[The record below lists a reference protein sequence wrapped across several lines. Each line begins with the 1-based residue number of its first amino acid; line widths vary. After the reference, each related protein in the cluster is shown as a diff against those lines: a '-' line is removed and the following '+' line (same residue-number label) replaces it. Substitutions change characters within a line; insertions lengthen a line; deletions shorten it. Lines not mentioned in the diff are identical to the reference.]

1 MLSTWG
7 CLRTR
12 KELARRR
19 EIAGS
24 HTGGRWKAAG
34 VWAAMVLAVLTGFG
48 VPAHAA
54 ANTVISL
61 TFDDSNADQLTAAA
75 TMKNLGLHGTFYTVS
90 GWIDQ
95 PSYLTSANLQQ
106 LAADGNEIGGHTV
119 THPDL
124 INLTSDE
131 VTRQVCNGRVALM
144 NMGFKVTSF
153 AYPFADQ
160 NASVQTIVKNCG
172 FNSARGLGDLYSKD
186 DPGLPAAESIPP
198 ANAYDTAAPEEVD
211 STWTLQ
217 NLEDSVTKAQA
228 AGGGWV
234 QLTFHHI
241 ATNTDPTLT
250 ISPTLF
256 NQFASWLA
264 QQQTAGSVAVK
275 TVDQVV
281 GGAVQPAVLGPA
293 APPPPPQGTNMI
305 QNPSLETL
313 TNGIPQCWAAGGYGT
328 NTPSFSVV
336 SPGHTGNNAELLTM
350 SGYVSG
356 DAKLLPALDLGGC
369 SPTGTPGHIYQ
380 LSAWYQSDVITQFEV
395 YYRTGTGYW
404 TYWTASP
411 LFNAASNWT
420 QITWTTPA
428 LPAGASGISYG
439 LNIQS
444 NGSITADDYSMI
456 DVTPAG
462 PTAPAAP
469 TGVAATAGNGSAVVS
484 WTAPS
489 NGGSAITSYAV
500 TPHAGATALTP
511 VTVTGNPP
519 ATTAT
524 VTGLT
529 NGTAYTFT
537 VTATNAVG
545 TSPASAA
552 SAPVTPMAAATAPA
566 APTGVAAT
574 AGNGSAVVS
583 WTAPSNGGSAITS
596 YAVTPHAGAT
606 ALTPVTVSGNPPATT
621 ATVTGLTNGTAY
633 TFTVTATNAVGTSAA
648 SAASAPVTPMAAA
661 TAPAAPTGVT
671 ATAGNGSAVVSWT
684 APNNGGSAITSYAVT
699 PHVGATALTPVTV
712 TGNPPAT
719 TATVTGL
726 MNGTAYTFTVT
737 ATNAVG
743 TSAASA
749 ASAPVTPTGTTSSTI
764 INGGFESGLSGWTT
778 GGVRAPVA
786 SNVAHTGTGSALLGL
801 PSGAEPLGDSSL
813 SQTIT
818 VPATGTSTLS
828 FWYQPHTADDT
839 CNTTTCQYDW
849 MEAQVRTT
857 SGTTLASLFK
867 LCNNNGTWTQLTA
880 DLSAYKGQTVTLWFN
895 VHLDGS
901 TPADDTWM
909 YLDDVTLTNTQTT
922 ATAPAAPTGVT
933 ATAGNGSAV
942 VSWTAPS
949 NGGSAITSYAVTP
962 HAGATALTPVTV
974 TGNPPATTATV
985 TGLMNGT
992 AYTFTVTATNAVGTS
1007 AASAASAPVTPT
1019 GTTSS
1024 TIINGGFESGLSGWT
1039 TGGVRAPVA
1048 SNVAHTGT
1056 GSALLGLPSGAE
1068 PLGDS
1073 SLSQTITVPA
1083 TGTSTLSF
1091 WYQPHTADDTC
1102 NTTTCQYDWME
1113 AQVRTTSGTTL
1124 ASLFKLCNNNG
1135 TWTQLTAD
1143 LSAYKGQTVTL
1154 WFNVHLDGSTPADDT
1169 WMYLD
1174 DVTLTNG

>member
-12 KELARRR
+12 IELARRR
-19 EIAGS
+19 EAAGS

-34 VWAAMVLAVLTGFG
+34 VCAAMVLAVLTGFG

-160 NASVQTIVKNCG
+160 NATVQTIVKNCG

-217 NLEDSVTKAQA
+217 NLENSVTKAQA

-264 QQQTAGSVAVK
+264 QQQSAGSVAVK
-275 TVDQVV
+275 TVDQVI

-313 TNGIPQCWAAGGYGT
+313 TSGIPQCWAAGGYGT

-369 SPTGTPGHIYQ
+369 SPTGTPGHVYQ
-380 LSAWYQSDVITQFEV
+380 LSAWYKSNVITQFEV
-395 YYRTGTGYW
+395 YYRIGTGYW

-411 LFNAASNWT
+411 LFNASSNWT

-444 NGSITADDYSMI
+444 NGSITTDDYSMI

-462 PTAPAAP
+462 STAPVAP
-469 TGVAATAGNGSAVVS
+469 TGVTATAGNGSAVVS
-484 WTAPS
+484 WTAPN

-500 TPHAGATALTP
+500 TPHAGTTALTP

-552 SAPVTPMAAATAPA
+552 SAPVTPMAAAA
-566 APTGVAAT
+566 
-574 AGNGSAVVS
+574 
-583 WTAPSNGGSAITS
+583 
-596 YAVTPHAGAT
+596 
-606 ALTPVTVSGNPPATT
+606 
-621 ATVTGLTNGTAY
+621 
-633 TFTVTATNAVGTSAA
+633 
-648 SAASAPVTPMAAA
+648 
-661 TAPAAPTGVT
+661 APAAPTGVT

-699 PHVGATALTPVTV
+699 PHAGTTALTPVTV
-712 TGNPPAT
+712 SGNPPAT

-726 MNGTAYTFTVT
+726 TNGTAYTFTVT
-737 ATNAVG
+737 ATNAIG
-743 TSAASA
+743 TSPASA

-764 INGGFESGLSGWTT
+764 TNGGFESGLASWTT

-786 SNVAHTGTGSALLGL
+786 STVAHTGTGSALLGL
-801 PSGAEPLGDSSL
+801 ASGAEPLGDSSL

-839 CNTTTCQYDW
+839 CNTTTCRYDW
-849 MEAQVRTT
+849 MEAQVRST

-867 LCNNNGTWTQLTA
+867 LNSNSGTWTQLTA
-880 DLSAYKGQTVTLWFN
+880 DLSAYKGQTITLWFN
-895 VHLDGS
+895 VHLDGAN
-901 TPADDTWM
+901 PADDTWM

-942 VSWTAPS
+942 VSWTAPN

-962 HAGATALTPVTV
+962 HAGTTALTPVTV

-985 TGLMNGT
+985 TGLTNGT

-1007 AASAASAPVTPT
+1007 PASTPSAPVTPTT

-1024 TIINGGFESGLSGWT
+1024 TITNGGFESGLTSWT

-1048 SNVAHTGT
+1048 STVAHTGT
-1056 GSALLGLPSGAE
+1056 GSALLGLASGAE

-1091 WYQPHTADDTC
+1091 WYQPHSQEDACTGNAC
-1102 NTTTCQYDWME
+1102 PYDWME

-1143 LSAYKGQTVTL
+1143 LSAYKGQTITL